1 MSVFPHLSRKSRP
14 GLIALIGCVVAV
26 GLSFSVTAADI
37 ELPDLGDASSA
48 IISQQQEYELGQK
61 ILKAYRAQT
70 PTSSDPIIYSYLE
83 DLITDLARF
92 SELQNRSFDLLVI
105 ENNSL
110 NAFAAPGRIIG
121 VNTGTFL
128 YCETEDQLASII
140 AHELAHLSQ
149 RHIARQMHEQQKAS
163 LPTMAGILAGIVL
176 AATGNADAGMA
187 AISATQGLALDSR
200 LRYSRSFEQE
210 ADRVGFETM
219 VKAGRNPEAAGDM
232 FEVML
237 RRSRFDRRPPEFL
250 STHPISESR
259 ISDARN
265 RAMRT
270 NSDSEFED
278 SLGFQLVAAR
288 VKLNA
293 EKTPQQAAQR
303 FRDELSSHEL
313 VSEQRREASRYGLVL
328 ALTKSGQTDEA
339 RKELAILLQMNP
351 DQTIYKLADAAI
363 DRQDKN
369 YQASLSKLNRLLGNN
384 PESHSVTIQ
393 FAETLM
399 EAGEYK
405 FAEQLLAGY
414 SRVKKNDDY
423 VWYLLAEVYGLVGKI
438 LDVHR
443 ARAEY
448 YILNGIYDRALNQ
461 LENAARLVEDDKF
474 VSALVEQRIIDVR
487 DMMKNADI
495 KM

>member
-1 MSVFPHLSRKSRP
+1 MSQRLWAHCRRSLACGAVLAALSA
-14 GLIALIGCVVAV
+14 GVH
-26 GLSFSVTAADI
+26 AADI

-61 ILKAYRAQT
+61 ILKAYRSQT
-70 PTSSDPIIYSYLE
+70 PVSTDPFVYDYLE
-83 DLITDLARF
+83 NLIQELAYY
-92 SELQNRSFDLLVI
+92 SELPDRSFDLLVI
-105 ENNSL
+105 ENDSL

-163 LPTMAGILAGIVL
+163 IPTMAGILAGIVL
-176 AATGNADAGMA
+176 AATGNVDAGMA
-187 AISATQGLALDSR
+187 TITATQGLALDSQ

-219 VKAGRNPEAAGDM
+219 VKAERNPKAAGDM

-237 RRSRFDRRPPEFL
+237 RRSRFSRRPPEFL

-259 ISDARN
+259 IADARN
-265 RAMRT
+265 RALRYQ
-270 NSDSEFED
+270 DKHYAE
-278 SLGFQLVAAR
+278 SLNFHLVAAR
-288 VKLNA
+288 VKLKNQ
-293 EKTPQQAAQR
+293 KTPQEAVKL
-303 FRDELSSHEL
+303 FDTELNSHAL
-313 VSEQRREASRYGLVL
+313 VAEESREASRYGLVL
-328 ALTKSGQTDEA
+328 ALTESGDIKRA
-339 RKELAILLQMNP
+339 REELAVLMQMREGFVTY
-351 DQTIYKLADAAI
+351 QLADAAI
-363 DRQDKN
+363 DQKEKKYSVALN
-369 YQASLSKLNRLLGNN
+369 KLNKLLGKN
-384 PESHSVTIQ
+384 PDDHPTTIQ

-399 EAGEYK
+399 EAGEHK
-405 FAEQLLAGY
+405 FAEQLLSGY
-414 SRVKKNDDY
+414 VRKKPKDEY

-448 YILNGIYDRALNQ
+448 YILNGIYDKALNH
-461 LENAARLVEDDKF
+461 LENAQRMVKDDKL
-474 VSALVEQRIIDVR
+474 VAALIEQRIVDVR
-487 DMMKNADI
+487 AMMEEADI
-495 KM
+495 